1 MRPPLRSKSV
11 WFALALSVYAGGLA
25 SSPHPTTAKDKP
37 DAAATPRERAAARPA
52 VGAAAVTPL
61 APRVPSP

>member
-37 DAAATPRERAAARPA
+37 DAAATPRDRAVKPA
-52 VGAAAVTPL
+52 VGAAATPL
-61 APRVPSP
+61 APRTR

>member
-37 DAAATPRERAAARPA
+37 DAASSAPQPQRNARHAAPPVA
-52 VGAAAVTPL
+52 V
-61 APRVPSP
+61 APHVR

>member
-37 DAAATPRERAAARPA
+37 DAAATPRDRAAKPA
-52 VGAAAVTPL
+52 GGAAATPL
-61 APRVPSP
+61 APPTR

>member
-25 SSPHPTTAKDKP
+25 SSPHATTAKDKP
-37 DAAATPRERAAARPA
+37 EAAPAAPQPPRNARPA
-52 VGAAAVTPL
+52 AAPVAV
-61 APRVPSP
+61 APHLP